1 MSAPFE
7 PVPETAEAL
16 QRLVGQ
22 GDVDLVVELF
32 ALAERVQEIVPECVG
47 LSLGVIEDGIILTL
61 VATSEEFAALDAVQ
75 YLDDGPCVAAAERNQ
90 PHNVELSDLLDED
103 RWLMYAQAGAAM
115 GVASSLSMPITQEG
129 RVVASVNLYAST
141 PEAFTGRY
149 DTLAGV
155 IGASAEHAVANAD
168 LSFSTRLQAADAPAR
183 LDDVD
188 DINAAVE
195 TIMESQGVDAD
206 TAQERL
212 RQAALR
218 AGITEGQA
226 ARAVRHLGL

>member
-1 MSAPFE
+1 MILARRSIHEPTPKFE
-7 PVPETAEAL
+7 
-16 QRLVGQ
+16 
-22 GDVDLVVELF
+22 LVVELF
-32 ALAERVQEIVPECVG
+32 ALAKRVREIVPHCVG
-47 LSLGVIEDGIILTL
+47 LSLGVIEDGIVLTL

-75 YLDDGPCVAAAERNQ
+75 YLDDGPCVDGTH
-90 PHNVELSDLLDED
+90 HNRLHDVDLVDLLDEG

-141 PEAFTGRY
+141 ADAFSGRY
-149 DTLAGV
+149 EELAAA
-155 IGASAEHAVANAD
+155 IGKSAEYAVANAD
-168 LSFSTRLQAADAPAR
+168 LSFRTRFQAADAAAQ
-183 LDDVD
+183 LVDVD

-195 TIMESQGVDAD
+195 VIMESQGVDAD

-226 ARAVRHLGL
+226 ARAVRHLNS